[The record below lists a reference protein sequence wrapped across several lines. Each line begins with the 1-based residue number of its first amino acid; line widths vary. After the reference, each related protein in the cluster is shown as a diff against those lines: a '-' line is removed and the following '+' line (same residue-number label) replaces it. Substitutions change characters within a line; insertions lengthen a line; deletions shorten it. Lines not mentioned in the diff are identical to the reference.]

1 MKKNMLKYI
10 NNNLLSEE
18 KVDAQTELFD
28 SGLLDSIGL
37 MELVV
42 FIEHE
47 FNVKIEDYEIIDRN
61 ANTVNKIVK
70 LVNQKMW
77 GK

>member
-1 MKKNMLKYI
+1 MLKYI

-70 LVNQKMW
+70 LVNQKM
-77 GK
+77 

>member
-1 MKKNMLKYI
+1 MRKIILKYI

-18 KVDAQTELFD
+18 KVDYQTELFD
-28 SGLLDSIGL
+28 SGLLDSIAL

-42 FIEHE
+42 FIDHE

-61 ANTVNKIVK
+61 SNTVNKIVK
-70 LVNQKMW
+70 LINQKM
-77 GK
+77 

>member
-70 LVNQKMW
+70 LVNQKM
-77 GK
+77 

>member
-1 MKKNMLKYI
+1 MLKYI

-18 KVDAQTELFD
+18 KVDYQTELFD
-28 SGLLDSIGL
+28 SGLLDSIAL

-42 FIEHE
+42 FIDYE

-70 LVNQKMW
+70 LVNQKM
-77 GK
+77 